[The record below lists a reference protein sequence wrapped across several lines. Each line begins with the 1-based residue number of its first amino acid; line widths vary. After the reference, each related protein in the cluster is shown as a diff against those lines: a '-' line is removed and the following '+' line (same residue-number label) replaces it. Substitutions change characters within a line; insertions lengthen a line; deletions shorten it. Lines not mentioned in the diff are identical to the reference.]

1 MLKTSLIK
9 FLFVAATQ
17 LKDFPSAKQELSG
30 NLCMMEM
37 MMMMMRREKRVNFDF
52 DVFIFSCEGEAN

>member
-37 MMMMMRREKRVNFDF
+37 FTYFTDED
-52 DVFIFSCEGEAN
+52 DDDEA